1 MEIYMLQK
9 VGRYLIFQ
17 KGQQNIAIETDE
29 RRKKIH
35 KFKESAWKCIYYL
48 SAEVLALAVT
58 YDEPWF
64 TNTSKFWTGPGD
76 QVWPELKT
84 KYEF

>member
-1 MEIYMLQK
+1 MLQK
-9 VGRYLIFQ
+9 VGRRLIFKKQ
-17 KGQQNIAIETDE
+17 EQTLDVETDE
-29 RRKKIH
+29 RRKKIR

-64 TNTSKFWTGPGD
+64 TNTSYFWIGPGD
-76 QVWPELKT
+76 QVWPEQKI
-84 KYEF
+84 K